1 LGESKVEE
9 NRNNEKHYIV
19 KILRNIEELEQ
30 IRSIWENSTWHP
42 NSDMDFYLTSL
53 KERPNILY
61 PCIFLLLS
69 NNIIEGMLVA
79 KVEQREL
86 RIGTRS
92 KKFWTPKVR
101 SLTVINGGILGKCT
115 QLGYEVLFD
124 NLILKLKQKEVD
136 VVLFYMLEKAS
147 YLLHLAKTKPNIFC
161 REHFITYSK
170 HWRIYLPNTY
180 GVFLD
185 RLSRHRRHEIRRYQ
199 RVLEKQFSGLVEY
212 KCYTG
217 LENLDYICKE
227 LELIASKTY
236 QRSLGKG
243 FVNNNVYRSRLK
255 LSAEKGWLRIYIL
268 YVEKKPWAFW
278 IGTKYGN
285 LLYLDFTGY
294 EPRYKKYMP
303 GTVLF
308 YKMIEDLINIEVGE
322 IDFGLGDSEYKHTF
336 GNRYWD
342 ECSIFIF
349 APKGKTILI
358 NLFRSCTILLSRIG
372 NKMLNGLKMSE
383 KRTKRWRLKLQ
394 NEASVKGN

>member
-1 LGESKVEE
+1 VEE
-9 NRNNEKHYIV
+9 NRNNEKQYIV
-19 KILRNIEELEQ
+19 KILQNIEEIEQ
-30 IRSIWENSTWHP
+30 IRSLWENLEWHP
-42 NSDMDFYLTSL
+42 HSAIDFYLTIL
-53 KERPNILY
+53 RERSSILY

-69 NNIIEGMLVA
+69 NNIIEGLLIA
-79 KVEQREL
+79 KVENKKI
-86 RIGTRS
+86 RIGLRNKT
-92 KKFWTPKVR
+92 FWTPKVR
-101 SLTVINGGILGKCT
+101 SLTVISGGILGKCT

-136 VVLFYMLEKAS
+136 VVLFYVLEKGS
-147 YLLHLAKTKPNIFC
+147 YLLHLAKTKPKILC
-161 REHFITYSK
+161 RDHFITYSK
-170 HWRIYLPNTY
+170 HWRIDLPNTY

-185 RLSRHRRHEIRRYQ
+185 RLSRHRRHEIKRYQ
-199 RVLEKQFSGLVEY
+199 RVLEKQFPGLVEY

-217 LENLDYICKE
+217 LENLDNICEE

-236 QRSLGKG
+236 QRVLGEG
-243 FVNNNVYRSRLK
+243 FVNNNEYRSRLK

-285 LLYLDFTGY
+285 IFYLDFTGY
-294 EPRYKKYMP
+294 DHRYKKYMP

-308 YKMIEDLINIEVGE
+308 YKMIEDLIKIEVGE
-322 IDFGLGDSEYKHTF
+322 IDFGLGDSEYKHAF
-336 GNRYWD
+336 GNSYWD

-358 NLFRSCTILLSRIG
+358 NLLRSSMIFLSRFG
-372 NKMLNGLKMSE
+372 NKIFNSLKMSE

-394 NEASVKGN
+394 NKASITGN